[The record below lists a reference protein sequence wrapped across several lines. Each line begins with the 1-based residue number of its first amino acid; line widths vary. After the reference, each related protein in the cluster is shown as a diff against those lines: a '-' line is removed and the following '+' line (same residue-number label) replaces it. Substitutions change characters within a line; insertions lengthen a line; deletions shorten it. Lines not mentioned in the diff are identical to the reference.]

1 MPRFRPLILAAL
13 LLVPAAVSEA
23 QKNPAKPPA
32 GSGPYGLVPTVSIT
46 AKPNPIVIGGATTI
60 SGSLRSNTAGVR
72 ISLQARSYSP
82 RGTFA
87 TIATATTDRRGDY
100 RFGPKP
106 RVNTVYRVLAATQPP
121 VRSSEPL
128 VRVRMRVG
136 VRTNRGTVRAGS
148 FVRFTGRVFPRHN
161 GRRAYIQRRSPR
173 GRWVT
178 VARPMLRTYDA
189 TSSRYRRRVRV
200 RRSGVYRV
208 KVLGHADHATGFSR
222 LVRVTAA

>member
-1 MPRFRPLILAAL
+1 MLRFRPLILAAL

-23 QKNPAKPPA
+23 QKPAKPPA
-32 GSGPYGLVPTVSIT
+32 GSGPYGMIPTVSIT
-46 AKPNPIVIGGATTI
+46 VRPNPVVIGSATTI
-60 SGSLRSNTAGVR
+60 SGSLRSNTANVR
-72 ISLQARSYSP
+72 ISLQSRSYSP

-87 TIATATTDRRGDY
+87 TIATTLTDRRGDY
-100 RFGPKP
+100 RFAPRP
-106 RVNTVYRVLAATQPP
+106 RVNTVYRVLAATQPA

-136 VRTNRGTVRAGS
+136 VRTSRSIVRAGS

-161 GRRAYIQRRSPR
+161 GRRAYIQRRSPT

-178 VARPMLRTYDA
+178 VARPTLRTYDA
-189 TSSRYRRRVRV
+189 TSSRYSRRVRV
-200 RRSGVYRV
+200 RRTGVYRV

-222 LVRVTAA
+222 LVRVTAV

>member
-1 MPRFRPLILAAL
+1 MPRIRSLILVVL
-13 LLVPAAVSEA
+13 LLAPVAVAEA
-23 QKNPAKPPA
+23 QKKPARPPA

-46 AKPNPIVIGGATTI
+46 AKPNPIVIGNATTI
-60 SGSLRSNTAGVR
+60 SGSLRTNTANVR
-72 ISLQARSYSP
+72 ISLQARRYSP

-87 TIATATTDRRGDY
+87 TIATTTTDRRGDY
-100 RFGPKP
+100 RFAPKP
-106 RVNTVYRVLAATQPP
+106 RFNTTYRVLAATQPA

-148 FVRFTGRVFPRHN
+148 FVRFTGRVFSRHN
-161 GRRAYIQRRSPR
+161 GRRAYIQRRSPT

-178 VARPMLRTYDA
+178 VARPTLRTYDA
-189 TSSRYRRRVRV
+189 TSSRYSRRVRV
-200 RRSGVYRV
+200 RRTGVYRV

-222 LVRVTAA
+222 LVGVTAV

>member
-1 MPRFRPLILAAL
+1 MPRLRLALIAL
-13 LLVPAAVSEA
+13 VILTPVTMAEA
-23 QKNPAKPPA
+23 QKKPAKPPA

-46 AKPNPIVIGGATTI
+46 ARPNPVVIGSATTI

-87 TIATATTDRRGDY
+87 TIATTLTDRRGDY

-106 RVNTVYRVLAATQPP
+106 RVNTVYRVLAATQPA

-136 VRTNRGTVRAGS
+136 VRTNHGTVRAGS

-178 VARPMLRTYDA
+178 VARPTLRTYDA

-208 KVLGHADHATGFSR
+208 KVVGHADHATGFSR
-222 LVRVTAA
+222 LVRVTAV